1 MAIEQPDIR
10 NTDSPSGAFRRCR
23 AESREQ
29 RSKTVLVVDDSPS
42 IRHRLCEI
50 CGAYDFEVCAEAANG
65 LEAIQKARQW
75 NPELIILDLKMPVM
89 GGLEAAPQ
97 LKKILPDT
105 RIILFT
111 LFGENLSQAALHNAG
126 VTMVVSK
133 SESLEALI
141 KKARGLFHN

>member
-1 MAIEQPDIR
+1 
-10 NTDSPSGAFRRCR
+10 
-23 AESREQ
+23 
-29 RSKTVLVVDDSPS
+29 
-42 IRHRLCEI
+42 
-50 CGAYDFEVCAEAANG
+50 
-65 LEAIQKARQW
+65 
-75 NPELIILDLKMPVM
+75 MPVM